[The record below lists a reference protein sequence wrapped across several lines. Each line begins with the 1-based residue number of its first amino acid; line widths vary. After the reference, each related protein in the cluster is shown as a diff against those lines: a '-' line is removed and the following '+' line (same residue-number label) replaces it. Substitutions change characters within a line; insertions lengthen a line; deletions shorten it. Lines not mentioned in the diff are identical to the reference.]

1 MFWNKDK
8 LFCDINPTCYAISE
22 QKEIIKRHISDFVG
36 RENYAKKRI
45 KKKLPVIVYS
55 QSSHLI
61 KRGPGI
67 DPILQINKAVNIRLA
82 CRRMNGLLIRPGE
95 VFSFWHI
102 VGKTTKSRGYR
113 DGRVIVNGKLIPGIG
128 GGLCNL
134 SNTIHRTVLHSP
146 LEVTEFHQHSDALA
160 PDEGKRV
167 PFSSGTS
174 VNYNY
179 IDYRFRN
186 NTDRDVQLLAW
197 CDKES
202 LHIELRSVREFPET
216 YRITEEGHHFR
227 KEEDGKFYRVSKI
240 YKNAYDRE
248 TGELTSKELVL
259 DNHSEVMFDPALIP
273 PELIHEPETV

>member
-1 MFWNKDK
+1 MFFYKDK

-22 QKEIIKRHISDFVG
+22 QKEICKRHIADIIG
-36 RENYAKKRI
+36 RENYARTRMRR
-45 KKKLPVIVYS
+45 KLPVTVFS

-67 DPILQINKAVNIRLA
+67 DPTLQINKAVNIRLA
-82 CRRMNGLLIRPGE
+82 CKKINGIVIRPGE
-95 VFSFWHI
+95 VFSFWHT
-102 VGKTTKSRGYR
+102 VGKTTKRRGYR

-134 SNTIHRTVLHSP
+134 SNTIHRTILHSP

-160 PDEGKRV
+160 PDEGERV

-186 NTDRDVQLLAW
+186 NTNIAVQLLAW
-197 CDKES
+197 CDEEE
-202 LHIELRSVREFPET
+202 LHIELRSEKEFPLT
-216 YRITEEGHHFR
+216 FSITEEGHHFR
-227 KEEDGKFYRVSKI
+227 KEDDGKYYRVSKI
-240 YKNAYDRE
+240 YKNIFDRK
-248 TGELTSKELVL
+248 TGELLDKELVL
-259 DNHSEVMFDPALIP
+259 DNHSEVMYDPKLIP
-273 PELIHEPETV
+273 AGLIAQT